1 MLLNNKNNYFNNSMI
16 YNHHHDII
24 LSTITIFNDFQD
36 NLKTNSLHFS
46 CLSINGTIYYM
57 QETDDDVSRS
67 MSDTEL
73 LKDSQKK

>member
-1 MLLNNKNNYFNNSMI
+1 MI
-16 YNHHHDII
+16 LFYQQSPY
-24 LSTITIFNDFQD
+24 LTIERFSRQLRDKFT
-36 NLKTNSLHFS
+36 SLS

-73 LKDSQKK
+73 PKDSQKN